1 MAGGFNAQLIV
12 DFDDV
17 VGVGPA
23 AVDGLDLVD
32 ASEVGTDGRQ
42 VVLARL
48 VVELHV
54 GTLDTGDALQAE
66 VTDLLFQLQEH
77 GVRRRVLRQRVEV
90 LGAVH
95 VRDEG
100 QHGGVLL
107 LVRDDV
113 KASGA
118 REFLT
123 HFRTGHVLLR
133 HVGLVEVKD
142 EAPLGHVGLDG
153 RNVDGRGDFEGSRQ
167 LLCVLCSGLDA
178 LFEVDLHGRGV
189 GHLACIDNLDDAG
202 QTLGHVDRGH
212 TGVVERTHGHLR
224 AGFTERLSRHDA
236 RGFEGVDAGLRQFG
250 LGACDDL
257 AGLCSGELLLATLQ
271 HSVRQIVQDTNRQ
284 LKTGFVGG
292 LLERGIH
299 RIVGEFRAEGLHLAA
314 LVVALQVNVGLDAAA
329 AALAKGDFGG
339 WATAIAVAIAGFA
352 RGSLD

>member
-1 MAGGFNAQLIV
+1 MK
-12 DFDDV
+12 
-17 VGVGPA
+17 
-23 AVDGLDLVD
+23 
-32 ASEVGTDGRQ
+32 TGR
-42 VVLARL
+42 
-48 VVELHV
+48 
-54 GTLDTGDALQAE
+54 
-66 VTDLLFQLQEH
+66 
-77 GVRRRVLRQRVEV
+77 
-90 LGAVH
+90 
-95 VRDEG
+95 
-100 QHGGVLL
+100 
-107 LVRDDV
+107 
-113 KASGA
+113 A
-118 REFLT
+118 REFLS

-142 EAPLGHVGLDG
+142 EAPLGHVGFDG
-153 RNVDGRGDFEGSRQ
+153 RDVDRGGDFEGSRQ
-167 LLCVLCSGLDA
+167 LLCVLCGGLDA

-236 RGFEGVDAGLRQFG
+236 GGFEGVDAGLREFG

-257 AGLCSGELLLATLQ
+257 AGLCRGELLLATLQ

-284 LKTGFVGG
+284 LQTGLVGG
-292 LLERGIH
+292 LLERGVH
-299 RIVGEFRAEGLHLAA
+299 GIVGEFRAEGLHLAA

-352 RGSLD
+352 RGSLDQREDLRSGLRIGFTRLRNLLHGEHLDFVPLAVVGQGVSEVLGHAEVDQLLLGGALDNHQFSPPSFSSASNSQPPRSSSCSSRS